1 MAKYIHDHEH
11 HLKLSHKSIP
21 TYMYKLGHHYDW
33 LMLANAAWEN
43 ISTPVLHKP
52 KTFTT
57 FDIFLSRRK
66 KKKDDSD
73 VATGVKYGV
82 ASFSSWSKSI
92 CNLEIDFSRIRGL
105 PKTIAFTWRWTPWTG
120 TDTYLPQTQAQATFP
135 HGWLKWS
142 GSSKY
147 PHYDWWVGPQVVGKG
162 APEIKH

>member
-105 PKTIAFTWRWTPWTG
+105 PKTTASPLEGEHLERASTPISPKHKPRLRSHMVGWNDLVRPNTPTMIDGWDHRW
-120 TDTYLPQTQAQATFP
+120 
-135 HGWLKWS
+135 
-142 GSSKY
+142 
-147 PHYDWWVGPQVVGKG
+147 
-162 APEIKH
+162 